1 VGQEGRMIR
10 IEDVLDIYSNNRPD
24 GDVLQIQ
31 KAYVFANMMHE
42 YQKRKSGLPFIT
54 HPLNVA
60 HTIAENKLDTES
72 LVAALLHDVVEDTDA
87 SNDQVEELFGK
98 DVAGIVDGLTKLTAL
113 ENVDISERKA
123 ANFKKLLIAIARDPR
138 VLIIKL
144 ADRLDNMRTLE
155 FMKPEKQRL
164 IAEETLEI
172 YAPLAHAIGM
182 SRIKNELEDL
192 SFRYIYPEEYKTVS
206 REAETKEGTYAEDME
221 QIREV
226 LEHEMKANGIRCIIQ
241 SRIKHKFSIFR
252 KMKTQDISL
261 DEVYDFLAFRIILT
275 DNDPNECY
283 KVIGV
288 LHSLWTYI
296 PHRWRD
302 FISQPKE
309 NGYRSVHT
317 TLIYEDGVFF
327 EVQVRTEEMHQIAE
341 QGIAAHWQYK
351 QGRMESFEESRLYQ
365 VLTQTILD
373 LKEKTSDEFL
383 TDLAQGLK
391 DISHGITVLTP
402 RGRTIALPDQATP
415 VDFAYSIHTE
425 VGNHCVGAKVDG
437 RLVPLHTE
445 LHDGNIVEILT
456 NPNARPSLDWLK
468 LVRTSRAKHKIRST
482 YRALERE
489 EKTAEGRE
497 MLEKAMRKHKIPF
510 SQLDVE
516 KISKAYKSYKISKID
531 ELYFLVGNSTISVN
545 KVLGIVEPSLIRK
558 KQAISLTRKPTEA
571 GNFEKRVRIQG
582 LDNLLVTRARCCNPI
597 FGDKIVG
604 YLTKLKGISVHRGDC
619 ENLKQGRIDPA
630 RLIDVDWVEDP
641 NHFFLIEIIVISEDI
656 TGMLARLTD
665 VFDSMN
671 LNLRKVQGESFRVK
685 NQAQFRFTVQISSRE
700 ELNRVLSRIKG
711 TRGVLSVWRKK

>member
-1 VGQEGRMIR
+1 MIR
-10 IEDVLDIYSNNRPD
+10 IEDVLDVYSKNRPD

-60 HTIAENKLDTES
+60 YTIAENKLDTES
-72 LVAALLHDVVEDTDA
+72 VVAALLHDVVEDTDA

-98 DVAGIVDGLTKLTAL
+98 DVAGIVDGLTKLSAL
-113 ENVDISERKA
+113 ENIDISERKA

-155 FMKPEKQRL
+155 FMKPEKQKL
-164 IAEETLEI
+164 IAGETLEI

-192 SFRYIYPEEYKTVS
+192 SFRYLYPEEYEKVS
-206 REAETKEGTYAEDME
+206 KQADEKEKIYAEDME
-221 QIREV
+221 QIRQV
-226 LEHEMKANGIRCIIQ
+226 LEHEMRANGIRCLIQ

-252 KMKTQDISL
+252 KMKTQRITL

-283 KVIGV
+283 KVIGI
-288 LHSLWTYI
+288 LHGLWTYI

-351 QGRMESFEESRLYQ
+351 QGRIDSFEESRLYQ
-365 VLTQTILD
+365 VLSQTILD

-456 NPNARPSLDWLK
+456 NPNAKPSLDWLK
-468 LVRTSRAKHKIRST
+468 LVRTSRAKHKIRAT

-489 EKTAEGRE
+489 EKTVEGRE

-510 SQLDVE
+510 NQLDVE
-516 KISKAYKSYKISKID
+516 KISKAYKSYKISKVE
-531 ELYFLVGNSTISVN
+531 ELYFLVGNGTISVN
-545 KVLGIVEPSLIRK
+545 KVLGIIEPSLIRK
-558 KQAISLTRKPTEA
+558 KQAISLSRKPAEA
-571 GNFEKRVRIQG
+571 GNFERQVRIQG
-582 LDNLLVTRARCCNPI
+582 LDGLLVTRARCCNPI
-597 FGDKIVG
+597 FGDPIIG
-604 YLTKLKGISVHRGDC
+604 YLTKLKFIIVHRANC
-619 ENLKQGRIDPA
+619 ENLKQGRIDQA
-630 RLIDVDWVEDP
+630 RLIDVEWVEDP
-641 NHFFLIEIIVISEDI
+641 SHSFLIEIIVISEDI

-671 LNLRKVQGESFRVK
+671 LNLRKVQGESFRAK
-685 NQAQFRFTVQISSRE
+685 NQAQFHFTVQITSRD
-700 ELNRVLSRIKG
+700 ELTRVLTRIKG
-711 TRGVLSVWRKK
+711 IRGVLSVWRKK

>member
-1 VGQEGRMIR
+1 MIR

-60 HTIAENKLDTES
+60 YNIAENKLDTES
-72 LVAALLHDVVEDTDA
+72 VVAALLHDVVEDTDA
-87 SNDQVEELFGK
+87 SKDQVEELFGK
-98 DVAGIVDGLTKLTAL
+98 DVAGIVDGLTKLSAL

-123 ANFKKLLIAIARDPR
+123 ANFKKLLIAIAKDPR

-155 FMKPEKQRL
+155 FMKPEKQKL
-164 IAEETLEI
+164 IAGETLEI

-182 SRIKNELEDL
+182 ARIKNELEDL
-192 SFRYIYPEEYKTVS
+192 SFRYLYPEEYETVS
-206 REAETKEGTYAEDME
+206 NEAIEKESIYADDMK
-221 QIREV
+221 QIRDV
-226 LEHEMKANGIRCIIQ
+226 LEHEMKANGVRCIIQ

-252 KMKTQDISL
+252 KMKTQDITL

-283 KVIGV
+283 KVIGI
-288 LHSLWTYI
+288 LHGLWTYI

-302 FISQPKE
+302 FVSQPKE

-327 EVQVRTEEMHQIAE
+327 EVQVRTKEMHEIAE

-351 QGRMESFEESRLYQ
+351 QDRTESFEESRLYQ
-365 VLTQTILD
+365 VLSQTILD

-456 NPNARPSLDWLK
+456 NPNAKPSLDWLK
-468 LVRTSRAKHKIRST
+468 LVRTSRAKHKIRAT

-489 EKTAEGRE
+489 EKTADGRE
-497 MLEKAMRKHKIPF
+497 MLEKAMRKNKIPF
-510 SQLDVE
+510 SQMDVE
-516 KISKAYKSYKISKID
+516 KISKAYKAYKISKVE
-531 ELYFLVGNSTISVN
+531 ELYFLVGNGTISIN
-545 KVLGIVEPSLIRK
+545 KVLGIIEPSLIRK
-558 KQAISLTRKPTEA
+558 KQAISLGRKPTEA

-582 LDNLLVTRARCCNPI
+582 LDNLLVTRARCCNAI
-597 FGDKIVG
+597 FGDPIIG
-604 YLTKLKGISVHRGDC
+604 YLTKLKGISVHRADC

-630 RLIDVDWVEDP
+630 RLIDVEWVEDP
-641 NHFFLIEIIVISEDI
+641 NHSFLIEVIVITEDI

-700 ELNRVLSRIKG
+700 ELNRVLIRIKG

>member
-1 VGQEGRMIR
+1 MIR

-60 HTIAENKLDTES
+60 YTIAENKLDTES
-72 LVAALLHDVVEDTDA
+72 VVASLLHDVVEDTDA
-87 SNDQVEELFGK
+87 SNEQVLELFGP
-98 DVAGIVDGLTKLTAL
+98 DVAGIVDGLTKLSAL
-113 ENVDISERKA
+113 ENIDISERKA
-123 ANFKKLLIAIARDPR
+123 ANFKKLLIAIAKDPR

-155 FMKPEKQRL
+155 FMKPEKQKL
-164 IAEETLEI
+164 IAGETLEI

-192 SFRYIYPEEYKTVS
+192 SFRYLYPKEYEAVS
-206 REAETKEGTYAEDME
+206 IEAETKKGRYKTGME
-221 QIREV
+221 QIREI
-226 LEHEMKANGIRCIIQ
+226 LENEMKNNGVRCVIQ

-252 KMKTQDISL
+252 KMKMQGITL

-283 KVIGV
+283 KVIGI
-288 LHSLWTYI
+288 LHGLWTYI

-317 TLIYEDGVFF
+317 TLIFEDGIFF
-327 EVQVRTEEMHQIAE
+327 EVQVRTQEMHEIAE

-365 VLTQTILD
+365 VLSKTILD
-373 LKEKTSDEFL
+373 LKEKKSDEFL
-383 TDLAQGLK
+383 DDLAQGLK

-402 RGRTIALPDQATP
+402 KGRTIALPDQATP
-415 VDFAYSIHTE
+415 IDFAYAIHTE

-456 NPNARPSLDWLK
+456 NPNAKPSLDWLK
-468 LVRTSRAKHKIRST
+468 LVRTSRAKHKIRAT

-489 EKTAEGRE
+489 EKTVEGRE
-497 MLEKAMRKHKIPF
+497 ILEKAMRKHKIPF
-510 SQLDVE
+510 HQLDVT
-516 KISKAYKSYKISKID
+516 KVSKAFKSYKISKVED
-531 ELYFLVGNSTISVN
+531 LYFLVGNGTISIN
-545 KVLGIVEPSLIRK
+545 RVLGIIEPALVKK
-558 KQAISLTRKPTEA
+558 KQAISLSRKPAVA
-571 GNFEKRVRIQG
+571 GDFERRVRIQG
-582 LDNLLVTRARCCNPI
+582 LDGLLVTRARCCNPI
-597 FGDKIVG
+597 FGDRIIG
-604 YLTKLKGISVHRGDC
+604 YLTKLKGISVHRADC
-619 ENLKQGRIDPA
+619 ENLKKGRIDTA
-630 RLIDVDWVEDP
+630 RLIDVEWVENP
-641 NHFFLIEIIVISEDI
+641 NYSFLIEIIVITEDI

-665 VFDSMN
+665 IFDSMN
-671 LNLRKVQGESFRVK
+671 LNLRKVQGESFQAK
-685 NQAQFRFTVQISSRE
+685 NQAQFRFSAQITSRE
-700 ELNRVLSRIKG
+700 ELNHVLTRIKG

>member
-1 VGQEGRMIR
+1 MIR
-10 IEDVLDIYSNNRPD
+10 IEDVLDVYSKNRPD

-60 HTIAENKLDTES
+60 YTIAENKLDTES
-72 LVAALLHDVVEDTDA
+72 VVAALLHDVVEDTDA

-98 DVAGIVDGLTKLTAL
+98 DVAGIVDGLTKLSAL
-113 ENVDISERKA
+113 ENIDISERKA

-155 FMKPEKQRL
+155 FMKPEKQKL
-164 IAEETLEI
+164 IAGETLEI

-192 SFRYIYPEEYKTVS
+192 SFRYLYPEEYEKVS
-206 REAETKEGTYAEDME
+206 KQADEKEKIYAEDME
-221 QIREV
+221 QIRQV
-226 LEHEMKANGIRCIIQ
+226 LEHEMRANGIRCLIQ

-252 KMKTQDISL
+252 KMKTQRITL

-283 KVIGV
+283 KVIGI
-288 LHSLWTYI
+288 LHGLWTYI

-351 QGRMESFEESRLYQ
+351 QGRIDSFEESRLYQ
-365 VLTQTILD
+365 VLSQTILD

-456 NPNARPSLDWLK
+456 NPNAKPSLDWLK
-468 LVRTSRAKHKIRST
+468 LVRTSRAKHKIRAT

-489 EKTAEGRE
+489 EKTVEGRE

-510 SQLDVE
+510 NQLDVE
-516 KISKAYKSYKISKID
+516 KISKAYKSYKISKVE
-531 ELYFLVGNSTISVN
+531 ELYFLVGNGTISVN
-545 KVLGIVEPSLIRK
+545 KVLGIIEPSLIRK
-558 KQAISLTRKPTEA
+558 KQAISLSRKPAEA
-571 GNFEKRVRIQG
+571 GNFERQVRIQG
-582 LDNLLVTRARCCNPI
+582 LDGLLVTRARCCNPI
-597 FGDKIVG
+597 FGDPIIG
-604 YLTKLKGISVHRGDC
+604 YLTKLKGISVHRANC
-619 ENLKQGRIDPA
+619 ENLKQGRIDQA
-630 RLIDVDWVEDP
+630 RLIDVEWVEDP
-641 NHFFLIEIIVISEDI
+641 SHSFLIEIIVISEDI

-671 LNLRKVQGESFRVK
+671 LNLRKVQGESFRAK
-685 NQAQFRFTVQISSRE
+685 NQAQFHFTVQITSRD
-700 ELNRVLSRIKG
+700 ELTRVLTRIKG
-711 TRGVLSVWRKK
+711 IRGVLSVWRKK

>member
-1 VGQEGRMIR
+1 MIR
-10 IEDVLDIYSNNRPD
+10 IEDVLDVYSKNRPD

-60 HTIAENKLDTES
+60 YTIAENKLDTES
-72 LVAALLHDVVEDTDA
+72 VVAALLHDVVEDTDA

-98 DVAGIVDGLTKLTAL
+98 DVAGIVDGLTKLSAL
-113 ENVDISERKA
+113 ENIDISERKA

-155 FMKPEKQRL
+155 FMKPEKQKL
-164 IAEETLEI
+164 IAGETLEI

-192 SFRYIYPEEYKTVS
+192 SFRYLYPEEYEKVS
-206 REAETKEGTYAEDME
+206 KQADEKEKIYAEDME
-221 QIREV
+221 QIRQV
-226 LEHEMKANGIRCIIQ
+226 LEHEMRANGIRCLIQ

-252 KMKTQDISL
+252 KMKTQRITL

-283 KVIGV
+283 KVIGI
-288 LHSLWTYI
+288 LHGLWTYI

-351 QGRMESFEESRLYQ
+351 QGRIESFEESRLYQ
-365 VLTQTILD
+365 VLSQTILD

-456 NPNARPSLDWLK
+456 NPNAKPSLDWLK
-468 LVRTSRAKHKIRST
+468 LVRTSRAKHKIRAT

-489 EKTAEGRE
+489 EKTVEGRE

-510 SQLDVE
+510 NQLDVE
-516 KISKAYKSYKISKID
+516 KISKAYKSYKISKVE
-531 ELYFLVGNSTISVN
+531 ELYFLVGNGTISVN
-545 KVLGIVEPSLIRK
+545 KVLGIIEPSLIRK
-558 KQAISLTRKPTEA
+558 KQAISLSRKPAEA
-571 GNFEKRVRIQG
+571 GNFERQVRIQG
-582 LDNLLVTRARCCNPI
+582 LDGLLVTRARCCNPI
-597 FGDKIVG
+597 FGDPIIG
-604 YLTKLKGISVHRGDC
+604 YLTKLKGISVHRANC
-619 ENLKQGRIDPA
+619 ENLKQGRIDQA
-630 RLIDVDWVEDP
+630 RLIDVEWVEDP
-641 NHFFLIEIIVISEDI
+641 SHSFLIEIIVISEDI

-671 LNLRKVQGESFRVK
+671 LNLRKVQGESFRAK
-685 NQAQFRFTVQISSRE
+685 NQAQFHFTVQITSRD
-700 ELNRVLSRIKG
+700 ELTRVLTRIKG
-711 TRGVLSVWRKK
+711 IRGVLSVWRKK

>member
-1 VGQEGRMIR
+1 MIR
-10 IEDVLDIYSNNRPD
+10 IEDVLEIHSNNRPE

-72 LVAALLHDVVEDTDA
+72 LVAALLHDVVEDTEA
-87 SNDQVEELFGK
+87 SIDQIEELFGN
-98 DVAGIVDGLTKLTAL
+98 DVAGIVDGLTKLTEL

-155 FMKPEKQRL
+155 FMKPEKQKL
-164 IAEETLEI
+164 IAGETLEI

-182 SRIKNELEDL
+182 ARIKNELEDL
-192 SFRYIYPEEYKTVS
+192 SFRYLYPEEYSNVS
-206 REAETKEGTYAEDME
+206 KEAETKEGTYAEDME
-221 QIREV
+221 QIRDI

-252 KMKTQDISL
+252 KMKMQNIVL

-283 KVIGV
+283 KVIGI
-288 LHSLWTYI
+288 LHGLWTYI

-317 TLIYEDGVFF
+317 TLIYEDGAFF

-351 QGRMESFEESRLYQ
+351 QGRTESFEESRLYQ
-365 VLTQTILD
+365 VLSQTILD
-373 LKEKTSDEFL
+373 VKEKTSDEFL

-456 NPNARPSLDWLK
+456 NPNAKPSLDWLK
-468 LVRTSRAKHKIRST
+468 LVRTSRAKHKIRAT

-489 EKTAEGRE
+489 EKTVDGRE
-497 MLEKAMRKHKIPF
+497 MLEKAMRKNKIPF
-510 SQLDVE
+510 SQLDVQ
-516 KISKAYKSYKISKID
+516 KISKAYKSYNISKIE
-531 ELYFLVGNSTISVN
+531 ELYFLVGNGTISVN
-545 KVLGIVEPSLIRK
+545 KVLGVVEPGLIRK
-558 KQAISLTRKPTEA
+558 KQAISLSRKPADA
-571 GNFEKRVRIQG
+571 GNFERRVRIQG
-582 LDNLLVTRARCCNPI
+582 LDNLLVNRARCCNPI
-597 FGDKIVG
+597 FGDKIIG
-604 YLTKLKGISVHRGDC
+604 YLTKLKGISVHRADC
-619 ENLKQGRIDPA
+619 ENLKQGRIEKA
-630 RLIDVDWVEDP
+630 RLIDVEWVEDP
-641 NHFFLIEIIVISEDI
+641 NHSFLIEIIVITEDV

-685 NQAQFRFTVQISSRE
+685 SQAQFRFTVQISSRE
-700 ELNRVLSRIKG
+700 ELNRVLTRIKG